1 MAVLSDAV
9 KGRLPIIGMA
19 INLVCKLFIG
29 NRHDTPLNT
38 PVLREV
44 AIGALLALC
53 IRCNVL
59 SPERPKHKR
68 RSRSCGLIRRFILCT
83 PGLFGW
89 FEAFVVVADPIEV
102 PLNQVLLLFNV
113 RFLLDE
119 HCF

>member
-1 MAVLSDAV
+1 MLILIHQHRLLAVLSDAV
-9 KGRLPIIGMA
+9 KGRLPMIGMA

-53 IRCNVL
+53 IRRC
-59 SPERPKHKR
+59 
-68 RSRSCGLIRRFILCT
+68 ILCT

-102 PLNQVLLLFNV
+102 PLNQVLLLFNF

-119 HCF
+119 HCC